1 MLIIKKEHNLHGAYP
16 APQTWSDQMPPDG
29 YAVIADT
36 VDMADFYTH
45 NGFVTLTIEAIEH
58 TRQVE
63 QYVEDEVQTVDEVY
77 TIDTMTAYE
86 PNIEAWE
93 AWKASQP
100 TPSEPEP
107 TTEERITALEEQI
120 AQADETAIELFEMQ
134 LAQEEI
140 NAAQDDALIEIYEM
154 IGG

>member
-1 MLIIKKEHNLHGAYP
+1 MTIIQKKTNPSGAYP
-16 APQTWSDQMPPDG
+16 SPNSWNNQTPPNG

-36 VDMADFYTH
+36 VDMADFYAY
-45 NGFVTLTIEAIEH
+45 NGFVTLTIEQTEVGRIV
-58 TRQVE
+58 TLD
-63 QYVEDEVQTVDEVY
+63 EDVDEVNEPIY
-77 TIDTMTAYE
+77 ADTMTAYE

-93 AWKASQP
+93 AWKASLP
-100 TPSEPEP
+100 APSEPEP
-107 TTEERITALEEQI
+107 TTEERLTALEEQV

>member
-1 MLIIKKEHNLHGAYP
+1 MKIIQKNPNPSGAYP
-16 APQTWSDQMPPDG
+16 PPNEWHKETPPNG

-36 VDMADFYTH
+36 VDMADFYAH

-63 QYVEDEVQTVDEVY
+63 RIVDDEVQAVDEVY
-77 TIDTMTAYE
+77 TIDTVTAYT

-93 AWKASQP
+93 AWKASLP
-100 TPSEPEP
+100 EPAEPEP
-107 TTEERITALEEQI
+107 TTEERITALEAQI

>member
-1 MLIIKKEHNLHGAYP
+1 MKIIQIDPNPSGAYP
-16 APQTWSDQMPPDG
+16 SPNNWGNQTPPNG

-36 VDMADFYTH
+36 VDMADFYAY
-45 NGFVTLTIEAIEH
+45 NGFVTLTIEQTKVGEA
-58 TRQVE
+58 VSF
-63 QYVEDEVQTVDEVY
+63 DEENEPFTPIYADTV
-77 TIDTMTAYE
+77 TAYT

-93 AWKASQP
+93 AWKASLP
-100 TPSEPEP
+100 APSEPEP
-107 TTEERITALEEQI
+107 STEERLTALEEQV